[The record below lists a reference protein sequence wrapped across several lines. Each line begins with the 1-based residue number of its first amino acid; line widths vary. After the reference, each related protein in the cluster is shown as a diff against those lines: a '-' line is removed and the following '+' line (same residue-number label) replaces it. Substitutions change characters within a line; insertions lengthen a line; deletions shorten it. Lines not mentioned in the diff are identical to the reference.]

1 MHSKTIIIDKWLFN
15 LFAIVRR
22 SNKDWD
28 EFVEFYN
35 DKLARL
41 ACRRLGVEW

>member
-1 MHSKTIIIDKWLFN
+1 
-15 LFAIVRR
+15 LFADVRR
-22 SNKDWD
+22 FNKDWD

-41 ACRRLGVEW
+41 ACKKLEVKG